1 MHDGRKQKVC
11 VSLPA
16 DLVAQIDDQARQRAR
31 GSRSAMMELW
41 LRRGARAQAEA
52 DLRGQVIAYY
62 SSLDADERAEEQ
74 ALSHAVSRAARRLD
88 IDGRPS
94 RRSRKRQP

>member
-1 MHDGRKQKVC
+1 MC

-16 DLVAQIDDQARQRAR
+16 DLVARIDQHARQRAR

-52 DLRGQVIAYY
+52 DLRDRVIAYY
-62 SSLDADERAEEQ
+62 SSLDAEEQ
-74 ALSHAVSRAARRLD
+74 AEERALSRALSLAARRLD
-88 IDGRPS
+88 IDEHPS
-94 RRSRKRQP
+94 RRNRKRLP